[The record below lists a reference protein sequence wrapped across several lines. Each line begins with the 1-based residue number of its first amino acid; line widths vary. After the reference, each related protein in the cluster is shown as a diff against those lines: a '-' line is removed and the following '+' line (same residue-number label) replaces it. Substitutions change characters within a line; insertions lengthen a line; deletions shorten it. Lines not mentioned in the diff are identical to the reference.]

1 MASLLPTDSLTPI
14 TEIELT
20 SSEIKYGKGWK
31 FDYDKMDFI
40 SSPTGKIVPASGL
53 ETFMEWCQKS
63 LLTSRYKYMIYTS
76 NYGNEYEDLLGKGY
90 SKTIIES
97 EIKRMTIEALI
108 YDPRTLSVGNFTF
121 SWLEDGVYFMCEI
134 VSTYGESFQ
143 VSRKVVM

>member
-1 MASLLPTDSLTPI
+1 MASLLPTSPLTPT

-31 FDYDKMDFI
+31 FDFNKRDFV
-40 SSPTGKIVPASGL
+40 SSPTGRVVPASEL
-53 ETFMEWCQKS
+53 EAYMEWCQKA
-63 LLTSRYKYMIYTS
+63 LLTSRYKHMIYTDG
-76 NYGNEYEDLLGKGY
+76 YGNEYEDLLGKGY
-90 SKTIIES
+90 SKAVIES

-108 YDPRTLSVGNFTF
+108 YDPRTSSVGNFTF
-121 SWLEDGVYFMCEI
+121 SWVEDGVYFVCEV